1 MCGIFGLSKNTVLKN
16 DYDNVLHDVEKFVKL
31 SEKRGSDT
39 FGVSFK
45 LKNLNIIWIKASA
58 LQYLQKLYMD
68 LLETPILIRLLQKY
82 LY

>member
-45 LKNLNIIWIKASA
+45 LKNLRIQEHHRQI
-58 LQYLQKLYMD
+58 
-68 LLETPILIRLLQKY
+68 
-82 LY
+82 